1 LFGAPKPA
9 AGGLFGAAPAAG
21 AMNPFGAVA
30 PAANPFGGMPAA
42 NPMGMAAAPLAPAAA
57 GSVTVV
63 QQQPQVVLPPLPST
77 AARAKLP
84 LDRS

>member
-1 LFGAPKPA
+1 
-9 AGGLFGAAPAAG
+9 
-21 AMNPFGAVA
+21 MNPFGAVA
-30 PAANPFGGMPAA
+30 PAANPFGGAPAA
-42 NPMGMAAAPLAPAAA
+42 NPMGMAAAPLGYGAPAAA

-84 LDRS
+84 LARS